1 MSFLSWLL
9 DLDDIRFERDAP
21 ISLEWVGG
29 MPTWLLVCA
38 LVALLLVTGLVYRR
52 ERTSVPRRVLLGVNR
67 MILFALILTALCQPA
82 LVLHRLRVEPSYVS
96 LAVDTSASMGARE
109 SYDDGDYAAATAEGA
124 GLADAAE
131 VGRYTR
137 LELIKKA
144 LLRDSGA
151 PLAAL
156 AGKNELQLVSF
167 AGVAEPLAYAA
178 DPASMAGVLA
188 QLDRLSPDGKQTDLA
203 GAIAHAFANTR
214 GRRLSALVLATD
226 GQSTEPSSIGDAIDM
241 ARGKQVPIHVI
252 RIGLP
257 HRMIDIEMGPLRA
270 EEVVFVN
277 DLLAV
282 EALVT
287 GHGITEPTRVSVQ
300 MSDEAS
306 GKTVASREVELTPDA
321 PSARI
326 ELSMLVPHVGEKR
339 LRVEAAALPGES
351 ITTNN
356 SETID
361 VRVLDDRVSVLY
373 VEGYPRYE
381 YRYLKNALVRER
393 TVDISVLLVEAD
405 RDFVQEGTNPI
416 RRFPVSPEELN
427 QYDLLL
433 FGDVDP
439 RGGWLTGAQMNMIL
453 DFVGNRGGGFGL
465 IAGDRHTPHRFLG
478 TPLEKLIPVSIDPAF
493 SGGYDQALTTGYK
506 PVLTYE
512 GKRSRVFRLGLGGG
526 GADSA
531 ADTWDELPE
540 VFWMART
547 LGAKPG
553 ATVLSHHPTWQ
564 ALPVGKAGVEP
575 MPVVVMGRYGAG
587 KIFFQATDDTW
598 RWRRHTGEMLHDAY
612 WVQVVR
618 ELLRS
623 DRFSQGRRLVL
634 RTDRKRYAY
643 GAPVRVEMEILDSS
657 LLADVS
663 QVVHVRVGATNG
675 SAASG
680 EAAPG
685 DAAELDPLG
694 TISLYPVGGR
704 TQTYE
709 GSYLPPGAGGYRLD
723 VEEFGSPA
731 DWQPAATT
739 LRVDKPDREGRRPEA
754 DHATLARI
762 ADGTGGRVITLNE
775 LEAVFGSIPDRSIQI
790 PDDIVEPLWDSRLFL
805 ILFFAVLTMEWV
817 LRKAFGLI

>member
-1 MSFLSWLL
+1 LL
-9 DLDDIRFERDAP
+9 
-21 ISLEWVGG
+21 
-29 MPTWLLVCA
+29 C
-38 LVALLLVTGLVYRR
+38 
-52 ERTSVPRRVLLGVNR
+52 VNR
-67 MILFALILTALCQPA
+67 MLLFAVILTAICQPA

-109 SYDDGDYAAATAEGA
+109 LYDDGDYAVATAEGA

-131 VGRYTR
+131 VGRHTR
-137 LELIKKA
+137 LDLIKKA
-144 LLRDSGA
+144 LLRDAGA

-156 AGKNELQLVSF
+156 GEKNELQLVSF
-167 AGVAEPLAYAA
+167 AGAVEPLAYAA
-178 DPASMAGVLA
+178 NPASMAGVLT

-203 GAIAHAFANTR
+203 GAISHTLASTR
-214 GRRLSALVLATD
+214 GRRLSAIVLATD

-270 EEVVFVN
+270 EEVVFAN

-282 EALVT
+282 EVQII
-287 GHGITEPTRVSVQ
+287 GHGISEPTRVSVH
-300 MSDEAS
+300 MIDEGD
-306 GKTVASREVELTPDA
+306 GKTLASRDVELTVDA
-321 PSARI
+321 PSASF
-326 ELSMLVPHVGEKR
+326 ELSTLVARVGSRR
-339 LRVEAAALPGES
+339 LRVEATALPGES
-351 ITTNN
+351 NTTNN
-356 SETID
+356 GETID
-361 VRVLDDRVSVLY
+361 VRVLDDHVNVLY
-373 VEGYPRYE
+373 VDGYPRYE
-381 YRYLKNALVRER
+381 YRYLKNALTRER

-405 RDFVQEGTNPI
+405 REFVQEGTNPI

-427 QYDLLL
+427 RYDVLL

-439 RGGWLTGAQMNMIL
+439 RGGWLTAAQMNMIL

-465 IAGDRHTPHRFLG
+465 IAGDRYAPHRFLG
-478 TPLEKLIPVSIDPAF
+478 TPLEKLIPVSIDPEF
-493 SGGYDQALTTGYK
+493 SGEYDHALTTGYK

-512 GKRSRVFRLGLGGG
+512 GKRSRVFRLDLGGG
-526 GADSA
+526 AESA
-531 ADTWDELPE
+531 GDTWDELPE

-575 MPVVVMGRYGAG
+575 MPVTVMGRYGAG

-634 RTDRKRYAY
+634 RTDRKRYSY

-657 LLADVS
+657 LLADVPET
-663 QVVHVRVGATNG
+663 VGVRVGATNK
-675 SAASG
+675 SPESG
-680 EAAPG
+680 EVAAG

-694 TISLYPVGGR
+694 TISLYPVGER

-731 DWQPAATT
+731 DWQPAGTT

-762 ADGTGGRVITLNE
+762 ADGTGGRVIALNA
-775 LEAVFGSIPDRSIQI
+775 LEAVFRDIPDRSIQI

-805 ILFFAVLTMEWV
+805 ILLIGAITMEWV